1 MWRSS
6 ELPTRKA
13 RDSINSIMGHSCG
26 ALEEQDVQSNGWQ
39 KSFSFQ
45 RGIWTLGTWAK
56 DHLCYI
62 LEKNLDVSHK
72 YLEHQR
78 EEALK
83 DNGLIC
89 LTKILKQ
96 RSTQAMAW
104 LLLIAL
110 FQIHSGSK
118 PTKQFGEER
127 RGSLSCTRQ
136 GGNSLLKCFTVKKK
150 SLAELKRTFQ
160 LYTG

>member
-1 MWRSS
+1 MLHPRKESS
-6 ELPTRKA
+6 CI
-13 RDSINSIMGHSCG
+13 SQI
-26 ALEEQDVQSNGWQ
+26 
-39 KSFSFQ
+39 
-45 RGIWTLGTWAK
+45 
-56 DHLCYI
+56 I
-62 LEKNLDVSHK
+62 LSTS
-72 YLEHQR
+72 

-89 LTKILKQ
+89 LTILKQ

-127 RGSLSCTRQ
+127 LASLSCTRQ
-136 GGNSLLKCFTVKKK
+136 GGNTVCYNVSLLKKK
-150 SLAELKRTFQ
+150 
-160 LYTG
+160 

>member
-1 MWRSS
+1 
-6 ELPTRKA
+6 
-13 RDSINSIMGHSCG
+13 MGHSCG
-26 ALEEQDVQSNGWQ
+26 ALEEQDTQSNGRQ
-39 KSFSFQ
+39 KSFSLQ
-45 RGIWTLGTWAK
+45 RGIWTLGTEAE

-62 LEKNLDVSHK
+62 LEKNLAVSHE
-72 YLEHQR
+72 YLEHQS

-127 RGSLSCTRQ
+127 LASLSCTRQ
-136 GGNSLLKCFTVKKK
+136 DGNTVC
-150 SLAELKRTFQ
+150 
-160 LYTG
+160 

>member
-1 MWRSS
+1 
-6 ELPTRKA
+6 
-13 RDSINSIMGHSCG
+13 MGHSCG
-26 ALEEQDVQSNGWQ
+26 ALEEQDTQSNGRQ
-39 KSFSFQ
+39 KSFSLQ
-45 RGIWTLGTWAK
+45 RGIWTLGTGAE

-62 LEKNLDVSHK
+62 LEKNLAVSHE
-72 YLEHQR
+72 YLEHQS

-110 FQIHSGSK
+110 FQIRSGSK

-127 RGSLSCTRQ
+127 LASLSCTRQ
-136 GGNSLLKCFTVKKK
+136 GGNTVC
-150 SLAELKRTFQ
+150 
-160 LYTG
+160 

>member
-1 MWRSS
+1 
-6 ELPTRKA
+6 
-13 RDSINSIMGHSCG
+13 MGHSCG
-26 ALEEQDVQSNGWQ
+26 ALEEQDTQSNGRQ
-39 KSFSFQ
+39 KSFSLQ
-45 RGIWTLGTWAK
+45 RGIWTLGTGAE
-56 DHLCYI
+56 DHLCCI
-62 LEKNLDVSHK
+62 LEKNLAVSHE
-72 YLEHQR
+72 YLEHQS

-127 RGSLSCTRQ
+127 LASLSCTRQ
-136 GGNSLLKCFTVKKK
+136 GGNTVC
-150 SLAELKRTFQ
+150 
-160 LYTG
+160 